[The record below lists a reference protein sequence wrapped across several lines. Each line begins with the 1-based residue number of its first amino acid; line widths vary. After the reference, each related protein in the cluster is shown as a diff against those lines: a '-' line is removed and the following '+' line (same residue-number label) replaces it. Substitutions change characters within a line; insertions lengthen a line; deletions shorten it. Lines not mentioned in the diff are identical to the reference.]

1 MWKKIGKRIM
11 TEYCAEC
18 GNILKSQKVW
28 QSTLTNEMV
37 SDLSYQELS
46 GLIEALDE
54 AVMIVAS
61 GWGIGQ

>member
-1 MWKKIGKRIM
+1 MAI
-11 TEYCAEC
+11 EQCAEC
-18 GNILKSQKVW
+18 GNIFNSQKAW

-54 AVMIVAS
+54 VVMAICQD
-61 GWGIGQ
+61 WGLE

>member
-1 MWKKIGKRIM
+1 MAV
-11 TEYCAEC
+11 EQCAEC
-18 GNILKSQKVW
+18 GNIFNSQKAW

-54 AVMIVAS
+54 VVMAICQD
-61 GWGIGQ
+61 WGLE